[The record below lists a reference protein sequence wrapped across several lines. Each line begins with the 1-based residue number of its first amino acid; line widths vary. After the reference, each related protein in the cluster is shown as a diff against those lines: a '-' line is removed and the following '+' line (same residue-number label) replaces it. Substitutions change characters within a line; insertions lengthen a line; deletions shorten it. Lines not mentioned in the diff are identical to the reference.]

1 MTHIE
6 VRSHLDRAEVLDVF
20 DLVDS
25 ATRHDGITPL
35 SEHVMLHLRHGGDED
50 VRHVLARGDD
60 GQLSGYAHLDVTD
73 LVEGPSAEMVVA
85 PPMRRHDLGRAIVE
99 ELILISDRDAPG
111 RGLRLWAHG
120 ESEAA
125 RGLAESLGFT
135 RARVLWQMRRSL
147 MSPLPD
153 TPLPDGVHLRTFL
166 PGIDDDSWLAVNA
179 AAFADLPDQGGW
191 TMEDLHRRL
200 AESWFDPSG
209 FLVATD
215 EQGAIAG
222 FHWTKVHGGDHA
234 HSAHDHAHLH
244 AEGLVHAHDD
254 DPAHDH
260 DHPHDDDHPQSHG
273 HEALGE
279 VYVIGVDP
287 AHQGTGLGRAL
298 LIAGLRSL
306 AARGLTQAML
316 YVDAANT
323 PAIALYSSLGFTHWD
338 TDVLYRRA

>member
-1 MTHIE
+1 MTRIE

-20 DLVDS
+20 DLVDA

-35 SEHVMLHLRHGGDED
+35 SEHVMLHLLHGGDED
-50 VRHVLARGDD
+50 VRHVLARADD
-60 GQLSGYAHLDVTD
+60 GALSGYAHLDVTD

-85 PPMRRHDLGRAIVE
+85 PSMRRHDLGRAMVE
-99 ELILISDRDAPG
+99 ELIQISERDAPG
-111 RGLRLWAHG
+111 RGMRLWAHG

-125 RGLAESLGFT
+125 RGLAESLGFS

-153 TPLPDGVHLRTFL
+153 SPLPEGVQLRTFL
-166 PGIDDDSWLAVNA
+166 PGIDDEAWLAVNA

-191 TMEDLHRRL
+191 TSDDLQRRL
-200 AESWFDPSG
+200 DESWFDPSG

-215 EQGAIAG
+215 HQGAIAG
-222 FHWTKVHGGDHA
+222 FHWTKVHGGHHEDR
-234 HSAHDHAHLH
+234 DHAHLH
-244 AEGLVHAHDD
+244 AEGVEHSHG
-254 DPAHDH
+254 
-260 DHPHDDDHPQSHG
+260 HG

-298 LIAGLRSL
+298 LVAGLRSL

>member
-1 MTHIE
+1 MTRLE

-50 VRHVLARGDD
+50 VRHVLARADD
-60 GQLSGYAHLDVTD
+60 GRLCGYAHLDVTD

-85 PPMRRHDLGRAIVE
+85 PAMRRHDLGRAMVE
-99 ELILISDRDAPG
+99 ELIGISERDVPG

-125 RGLAESLGFT
+125 WGLAESLGFS

-153 TPLPDGVHLRTFL
+153 TPLPDGVQVRTFL
-166 PGIDDDSWLAVNA
+166 PGIDDEAWLAVNA

-191 TMEDLHRRL
+191 TIDDLHRRI

-215 EQGAIAG
+215 DRGAIAG
-222 FHWTKVHGGDHA
+222 FHWTKVHGGHHDHA
-234 HSAHDHAHLH
+234 DTHHDHSEADHAHLH
-244 AEGLVHAHDD
+244 AEGVEHSHG
-254 DPAHDH
+254 
-260 DHPHDDDHPQSHG
+260 HG

-287 AHQGTGLGRAL
+287 DHQGTGLGRAL
-298 LIAGLRSL
+298 LVAGLRSL

>member
-1 MTHIE
+1 MTRLE

-25 ATRHDGITPL
+25 AARHDGITPL

-60 GQLSGYAHLDVTD
+60 GQLCGYAHLDVTD

-85 PPMRRHDLGRAIVE
+85 PSMRRHDLGRSIVE
-99 ELILISDRDAPG
+99 ELIQLSERDVPG
-111 RGLRLWAHG
+111 RGMRLWAHG

-125 RGLAESLGFT
+125 RGLAESLGFS

-147 MSPLPD
+147 MAPLPDSPLPE
-153 TPLPDGVHLRTFL
+153 GVHLRTFL
-166 PGIDDDSWLAVNA
+166 PGIDDEAWLAVNA

-191 TMEDLHRRL
+191 TAEDLQRRL
-200 AESWFDPSG
+200 DESWFDPSG
-209 FLVATD
+209 FLIAVD
-215 EQGAIAG
+215 EQGGIAG
-222 FHWTKVHGGDHA
+222 FHWTKVHGGHHEHADAHHDHA
-234 HSAHDHAHLH
+234 EADHAHLH
-244 AEGLVHAHDD
+244 AEGVEHSHG
-254 DPAHDH
+254 
-260 DHPHDDDHPQSHG
+260 HG

-279 VYVIGVDP
+279 VYVIGVNP
-287 AHQGTGLGRAL
+287 THQGTGLGRAL
-298 LIAGLRSL
+298 LVAGLRSL

>member
-1 MTHIE
+1 MIKIE
-6 VRSHLDRAEVLDVF
+6 VRDRLERADVLDVF
-20 DLVDS
+20 DLVDD
-25 ATRHDGITPL
+25 ATRHDKVTPI
-35 SEHVMLHLRHGGDED
+35 SEHVMLHLRHGGDAQ
-50 VRHVLARGDD
+50 VRHLLARADD
-60 GQLSGYAHLDVTD
+60 GRLVGYAHLDVTD

-85 PPMRRHDLGRAIVE
+85 PSARLHGLGHALVS
-99 ELILISDRDAPG
+99 ELVVVSEGDAPG

-120 ESEAA
+120 ESDAA
-125 RGLAESLGFT
+125 RGVAEGLGFT

-153 TPLPDGVHLRTFL
+153 VPMPEGMRLRTFL
-166 PGIDDDSWLAVNA
+166 PGIDDEAWLAVNA

-191 TMEDLHRRL
+191 TAEDLERRIS
-200 AESWFDPSG
+200 ESWFDPSG

-215 EQGAIAG
+215 ARGDIAG
-222 FHWTKVHGGDHA
+222 FHWTKVHGGDHP
-234 HSAHDHAHLH
+234 HGDDDHARLH
-244 AEGLVHAHDD
+244 AEGV
-254 DPAHDH
+254 DH
-260 DHPHDDDHPQSHG
+260 SHGHG

-287 AHQGTGLGRAL
+287 AQQGTGLGRAL
-298 LIAGLRSL
+298 LVAGLRLL
-306 AARGLTQAML
+306 AARGLPQAML

>member
-1 MTHIE
+1 MTRIE

-20 DLVDS
+20 DLVDA

-50 VRHVLARGDD
+50 VRHVLARTDHGA
-60 GQLSGYAHLDVTD
+60 LCGYAHLDVTD

-85 PPMRRHDLGRAIVE
+85 PSMRRHDLGRAMVE
-99 ELILISDRDAPG
+99 ELIQISERDAPG
-111 RGLRLWAHG
+111 RGMRLWAHG

-125 RGLAESLGFT
+125 RGLAESLGFS

-147 MSPLPD
+147 MTPLSDSPLPE
-153 TPLPDGVHLRTFL
+153 GVHLRTFL
-166 PGIDDDSWLAVNA
+166 PGIDDEAWLAVNA

-191 TMEDLHRRL
+191 TGDDLQRRL
-200 AESWFDPSG
+200 DESWFDPSG

-215 EQGAIAG
+215 NQGAIAG
-222 FHWTKVHGGDHA
+222 FHWTKVHGGHHDER
-234 HSAHDHAHLH
+234 DHAHLH
-244 AEGLVHAHDD
+244 AEGV
-254 DPAHDH
+254 DH
-260 DHPHDDDHPQSHG
+260 SHGHG

-298 LIAGLRSL
+298 LVAGLRSL

>member
-1 MTHIE
+1 MTRIE
-6 VRSHLDRAEVLDVF
+6 VRSHLDRAEILDVF

-25 ATRHDGITPL
+25 ATRHDGLTPL

-50 VRHVLARGDD
+50 VRHVLARADD
-60 GQLSGYAHLDVTD
+60 DRLCGYAHLDVTD

-85 PPMRRHDLGRAIVE
+85 PSMRRHDLGRAMVE
-99 ELILISDRDAPG
+99 ELIRISERDVPG

-125 RGLAESLGFT
+125 RGLAESLGFS

-153 TPLPDGVHLRTFL
+153 APLPGGVQVRTFL
-166 PGIDDDSWLAVNA
+166 PGIDDEAWLAVNA

-191 TMEDLHRRL
+191 TIDDLHRRL

-215 EQGAIAG
+215 ERGDIAG
-222 FHWTKVHGGDHA
+222 FHWTKVHGGHHHPADSDHGGA
-234 HSAHDHAHLH
+234 DHAHLH
-244 AEGLVHAHDD
+244 AEGVEHGHG
-254 DPAHDH
+254 HG
-260 DHPHDDDHPQSHG
+260 HG

-287 AHQGTGLGRAL
+287 RHQGTGLGRAL
-298 LIAGLRSL
+298 LVAGLRSL

-323 PAIALYSSLGFTHWD
+323 PAIALYSNLGFTHWD